1 MKICFGIKDY
11 HTSKTGNLW
20 YVWFS
25 QNICLIYSIY
35 AKHLGDY
42 KGGIWIRL
50 SELNYIIRMVA
61 GHTIKEMSLILSFI
75 RPFWVRVYL
84 KKWRVIDGTECV
96 STWRFMYQALL
107 FTIISVPFASWYPSS
122 EVSGGNKAVLLTSLF
137 KTSIN

>member
-1 MKICFGIKDY
+1 MYLFIMKICFWFKDY

-35 AKHLGDY
+35 AKHLWDY

-61 GHTIKEMSLILSFI
+61 GHTIKEMSLILNFN
-75 RPFWVRVYL
+75 RPFWVHIPQKVACYRWHRGCVYIEIYVPSL
-84 KKWRVIDGTECV
+84 KWLC
-96 STWRFMYQALL
+96 SFLSSRFPLPLDIQVQRCLEG
-107 FTIISVPFASWYPSS
+107 IRPF
-122 EVSGGNKAVLLTSLF
+122 F
-137 KTSIN
+137 